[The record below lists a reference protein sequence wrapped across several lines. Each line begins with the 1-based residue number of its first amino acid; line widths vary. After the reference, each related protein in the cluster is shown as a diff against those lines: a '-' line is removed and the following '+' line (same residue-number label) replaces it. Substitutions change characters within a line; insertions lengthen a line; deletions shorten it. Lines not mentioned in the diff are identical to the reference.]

1 MYWTPLSITALAI
14 SSPDGSLTLPSHR
27 ENKLAFLPFITLRKY
42 CKACLT
48 LTDPRDKEDKIRIDK
63 WLWAARFFKTR
74 TLAKTA
80 IEGGKVQASGQ
91 RIKVSKEIV
100 TGDILRIRQGWDER
114 EIVVKA
120 ISDVRRS
127 APIAQALYEETAGS
141 LERRARAAE
150 ARKAAGALARPSQK
164 PGKHERK
171 ALERLRKQFDAP

>member
-1 MYWTPLSITALAI
+1 M
-14 SSPDGSLTLPSHR
+14 
-27 ENKLAFLPFITLRKY
+27 
-42 CKACLT
+42 
-48 LTDPRDKEDKIRIDK
+48 TDPRDKEDKIRIDK
-63 WLWAARFFKTR
+63 WLGAARFFKTR

-120 ISDVRRS
+120 ISGVRRS

-141 LERRARAAE
+141 LERRTRAAE